1 MLDPKINSS
10 TSDVGRVRSDT
21 GRTDPLSRDRRDP
34 EKRKD
39 FRKLLDDDA
48 SANAET
54 AEEEGPVSIRK
65 ARDRSIFDLQSKSGT
80 KETPAQMPLTQE
92 PRQDISGFAAAEKP
106 NSARTGGDESQYS
119 DAGADLGSN
128 PNTSGYIL
136 GQAKA
141 FEVGAAEGDQG
152 AQVSRPVQQIVD
164 QIVDKIYTLKIDG
177 KTETVLVIKHPPV
190 LAGAELALTA
200 YDHARGEFNI
210 AIHNLTQAAQA
221 FLEQHNV
228 RLGLKQALEDR
239 GYTVHVV
246 TTTTEVFQP
255 TAAAEAAEGSEKGRR
270 DQEEQDQQE
279 RDQQRRGRS

>member
-1 MLDPKINSS
+1 MLDPKINHS
-10 TSDVGRVRSDT
+10 TSDVGRLRSDT
-21 GRTDPLSRDRRDP
+21 ARTDPLSRDRRDP

-48 SANAET
+48 PAET
-54 AEEEGPVSIRK
+54 AEKEGPVRK
-65 ARDRSIFDLQSKSGT
+65 ARDRSIFDPQSKSGT
-80 KETPAQMPLTQE
+80 KETPAQMPLIQE
-92 PRQDISGFAAAEKP
+92 SRQDISGFAPAEKP
-106 NSARTGGDESQYS
+106 NSARTQGGDESAYS

-141 FEVGAAEGDQG
+141 FDVGAAEGDQG

-164 QIVDKIYTLKIDG
+164 QIVDKIYTLKVDG
-177 KTETVLVIKHPPV
+177 KTETVLVLKHPPV

-246 TTTTEVFQP
+246 ATTTEAFQP

-270 DQEEQDQQE
+270 DQEEQGQQE
-279 RDQQRRGRS
+279 REKQRRGRS